1 LNIID
6 ISQGTE
12 GIIYAKKQVYYLQSF
27 KISKEGTVMMKKIDL
42 DPARNFHPEHMKKFL
57 VHDSAYFRI
66 INFNLGAGVVF
77 PVHSHDLD
85 GQLSIL
91 VIEGEGEF
99 LGKDD
104 AAIPA
109 KTGDI
114 LISDIQEPHGVRAVT
129 NMRIIVTIA
138 PPI

>member
-1 LNIID
+1 LFKIIFILID
-6 ISQGTE
+6 ISQGLQIKGIVLSTENSNE
-12 GIIYAKKQVYYLQSF
+12 GII
-27 KISKEGTVMMKKIDL
+27 MMKKIDL
-42 DPARNFHPEHMKKFL
+42 DPAREFHPEHMKKFL

-99 LGKDD
+99 LGKNDTS
-104 AAIPA
+104 IPA

-114 LISDIQEPHGVRAVT
+114 LISDIQEPHGVKATT

>member
-1 LNIID
+1 MQIKGIVL
-6 ISQGTE
+6 STE
-12 GIIYAKKQVYYLQSF
+12 NST
-27 KISKEGTVMMKKIDL
+27 EDNTMMKKIDL
-42 DPARNFHPEHMKKFL
+42 DPAREFHPEHMKKFL

-77 PVHSHDLD
+77 PVHSHELD

-99 LGKDD
+99 LGKDETS
-104 AAIPA
+104 IPA
-109 KTGDI
+109 KSGDI
-114 LISDIQEPHGVRAVT
+114 LISDIQEPHGVKATT

>member
-1 LNIID
+1 M
-6 ISQGTE
+6 
-12 GIIYAKKQVYYLQSF
+12 
-27 KISKEGTVMMKKIDL
+27 SKEDTFMMKKIDL

-77 PVHSHDLD
+77 PVHSHDLE

-99 LGKDD
+99 LGKDET
-104 AAIPA
+104 AIPA

-114 LISDIQEPHGVRAVT
+114 LISDIREPHGVRATT

>member
-1 LNIID
+1 MIQP
-6 ISQGTE
+6 ISELLT
-12 GIIYAKKQVYYLQSF
+12 L
-27 KISKEGTVMMKKIDL
+27 ISV
-42 DPARNFHPEHMKKFL
+42 PELF
-57 VHDSAYFRI
+57 
-66 INFNLGAGVVF
+66 F
-77 PVHSHDLD
+77 PYIPMNY

-114 LISDIQEPHGVRAVT
+114 LISDIQEPHGVKATT

>member
-1 LNIID
+1 LNTID

-109 KTGDI
+109 
-114 LISDIQEPHGVRAVT
+114 LISDIQEPHGVRALT

>member
-1 LNIID
+1 
-6 ISQGTE
+6 
-12 GIIYAKKQVYYLQSF
+12 
-27 KISKEGTVMMKKIDL
+27 MMKKIDL
-42 DPARNFHPEHMKKFL
+42 DPERNFHPEHMKKFL

-99 LGKDD
+99 LGKND

-114 LISDIQEPHGVRAVT
+114 LISDMRFPYVRYQDIT
-129 NMRIIVTIA
+129 CFCRNCRIIFS
-138 PPI
+138 